1 MQAQHIAAEVQRHQ
15 RRHDGDH
22 GAGQQQCQALLLH
35 RGKSRGAGQQ
45 ADHRAERGQAELG
58 KRPLRSRRQGADFRV
73 ARVVPTDHQRGDQ
86 HPATDAQFHGDHPDM
101 GRQQPQQR
109 AQHHAQGVHG
119 DVALVVVLANP
130 PQALGH
136 RFDAGSTACQG
147 NHVAPT
153 QHRVGQQRQLVALAG
168 DGIDEAA
175 QAPGAFQA
183 AFRLMDGLAGELR

>member
-1 MQAQHIAAEVQRHQ
+1 M
-15 RRHDGDH
+15 
-22 GAGQQQCQALLLH
+22 
-35 RGKSRGAGQQ
+35 RG
-45 ADHRAERGQAELG
+45 
-58 KRPLRSRRQGADFRV
+58 RRQCADFRV
-73 ARVVPTDHQRGDQ
+73 ARVVPADHQSGDQ
-86 HPATDAQFHGDHPDM
+86 YPATDAQFHGDHPDM

-130 PQALGH
+130 PQPLGH
-136 RFDAGSTACQG
+136 GLHTGGAAGQG
-147 NHVAPT
+147 NHVAPA

-183 AFRLMDGLAGELR
+183 VFRLMDGLAGELRRGHHDVHFTGRE